1 MLRRNIF
8 TSLSF
13 IWLGLIAVLSLI
25 DQRTSEIGNREGGY
39 SEDITMPPTLV
50 KLILTVGF
58 DSIFHSLA
66 YALAGVLFMLFL
78 WERFREKIS
87 TSRAMILT
95 IGVLSI
101 YGIILE
107 ILQVNFTNR
116 SGEVSDV
123 VSNTLG
129 ALVGVLII
137 AYIFKR
143 TSALNWHN

>member
-1 MLRRNIF
+1 
-8 TSLSF
+8 
-13 IWLGLIAVLSLI
+13 
-25 DQRTSEIGNREGGY
+25 
-39 SEDITMPPTLV
+39 
-50 KLILTVGF
+50 
-58 DSIFHSLA
+58 
-66 YALAGVLFMLFL
+66 
-78 WERFREKIS
+78 
-87 TSRAMILT
+87 MILT

-129 ALVGVLII
+129 TLVGVLII

-143 TSALNWHN
+143 KSALNWHN